1 MNVLFDKAAFEK
13 SQAVKSTDTNELK
26 EGEEAA
32 EEDGKVIKDTILNSI
47 QSAKLGALTV
57 DPGFL
62 QFRTLER
69 THNTFNTIFSIS
81 ILYFKIW
88 WIIPHFIAF
97 IYVDN
102 IEEDEARTSF
112 FNLSEVRL
120 YTVIGLIAAL
130 VFVAL
135 LQAACTIYKTSSSS
149 RNQKVTLTVCSQKNG
164 IT

>member
-1 MNVLFDKAAFEK
+1 MNVLFDKSAFEK
-13 SQAVKSTDTNELK
+13 SQAVKSTDSNELK
-26 EGEEAA
+26 EGEQAA

-69 THNTFNTIFSIS
+69 THNTFNIIFLFSIL
-81 ILYFKIW
+81 IFRRFCKYF
-88 WIIPHFIAF
+88 HFNPF

-149 RNQKVTLTVCSQKNG
+149 RNQKVTLTVCFQ
-164 IT
+164 